1 MHSTLFEI
9 LGVPVR
15 SYGLMMVI
23 GFVLGLWRMV
33 RAGRHKGL
41 PAERLY
47 DLALVLLLS
56 GIVGARIV
64 YVLLNPETERWN
76 EVLAV
81 WNGGLSFHGGVV
93 LAVLAGYIYIRRTK
107 MPFWECA
114 DLAAPSIALGYSV
127 ARIGCFLNGCCHGAP
142 TSLPWGVRFIEGGT
156 ITVPSHPTQLY
167 AAAAS
172 LLIFFALT
180 RIEKLGRRPGF
191 VFVSYLGLYGLYRFL
206 IEFLRKG
213 FSAKVF
219 ALGLTEA
226 QVVSLIMI
234 AGAAVALGVMHARTT
249 SKT

>member
-1 MHSTLFEI
+1 MHSTLFEVF
-9 LGVPVR
+9 GVPIR

-23 GFVLGLWRMV
+23 GFVVGLWRMV
-33 RAGRHKGL
+33 RAGNRKGL

-56 GIVGARIV
+56 GIVGARLV
-64 YVLLNPETERWN
+64 YVILNPDTESWS
-76 EVLAV
+76 EILAV

-93 LAVLAGYIYIRRTK
+93 FAVLAGYVYIRRAGL
-107 MPFWECA
+107 PFWECA
-114 DLAAPSIALGYSV
+114 DLAAPSLALGYAV

-142 TSLPWGVRFIEGGT
+142 TSLPWGVRFCEGGVLT
-156 ITVPSHPTQLY
+156 PPSHPTQLY
-167 AAAAS
+167 AFAAS

-191 VFVSYLGLYGLYRFL
+191 VLVSYLGLYGLYRLL

-213 FSAKVF
+213 YSAKVF

-234 AGAAVALGVMHARTT
+234 IGAAVALSLMRAGSS